1 MKFGLAALG
10 AACAIAA
17 ALPGVAVAGTPSAVV
32 TITSTATLA
41 FDATNMTNTALTS
54 TPASASASV
63 VFTTTVGGAGGTVT
77 VVPGTLTGTSGGVT
91 LSASDFTLTCKLIS
105 GSGFT
110 AAPAAVLNGATTC
123 GTLAA
128 GKTNA
133 TCTFSVVLTLN
144 DTLTAAIPFDAT
156 TYLGTFTVSATAS

>member
-1 MKFGLAALG
+1 MKFGLVALG

-17 ALPGVAVAGTPSAVV
+17 ALPGVAVAVTPSAVV
-32 TITSTATLA
+32 TVTSTTLV

-77 VVPGTLTGTSGGVT
+77 VVPGALTGTSGGVT
-91 LSASDFTLTCKLIS
+91 LSASDFTLTCKLVS

-110 AAPAAVLNGATTC
+110 ASPAKVLNGATDC

-133 TCTFSVVLTLN
+133 TCNFSVVLTLN
-144 DTLTAAIPFDAT
+144 DTLTAATPFDAT

>member
-17 ALPGVAVAGTPSAVV
+17 ALPGVAGAVTPSAVV
-32 TITSTATLA
+32 TVTSTTLA
-41 FDATNMTNTALTS
+41 FDATNMTNTALAA

-63 VFTTTVGGAGGTVT
+63 TFTTTAAGAGGTVT
-77 VVPGTLTGTSGGVT
+77 VVPGTLTGTSGAA
-91 LSASDFTLTCKLIS
+91 LAAADFTLTCKLTS

-110 AAPAAVLNGATTC
+110 AAASRVLNGATTC

-128 GKTNA
+128 GKTNV
-133 TCTFSVVLTLN
+133 TCNFSIELTLN
-144 DTLTAAIPFDAT
+144 DTLTAATPFGAT